1 MTAATVLKFALFVQ
15 KSFYCVMS
23 RVMIGPKLTQ
33 FQDLLKPTN
42 NNTSDNEH

>member
-1 MTAATVLKFALFVQ
+1 
-15 KSFYCVMS
+15 
-23 RVMIGPKLTQ
+23 MIGPKLTQ